1 MGFVEAKGADLRVKV
16 FGEKVVSRPVVGNGE
31 SQAMQK
37 WLHVKFEQER
47 DLLAQIERDQSAGL
61 LPSDVTAAELL
72 ERIRV
77 EELKATL
84 PYNVLVKV
92 VDPEVYNLGL
102 PKYAKEGDAG
112 SDLFCCLAPKD
123 REKGVTIEPG
133 QRVLVPTGIAL
144 QLPPGHWAK
153 LCHRSSTEYKKKLR
167 VVQGTIDHGFRGS
180 LFIHAHNNSN
190 DHPIVVEHGARVG
203 QLVIARL
210 VRRGFVEVS
219 ELDDS
224 DRGLGGFGHTGG

>member
-1 MGFVEAKGADLRVKV
+1 MGFVEAKGADTRVKIY
-16 FGEKVVSRPVVGNGE
+16 GDRVVSRPTVENEE
-31 SQAMQK
+31 SQAIQS
-37 WLHVKFEQER
+37 WLIAKYAHEKS
-47 DLLAQIERDQSAGL
+47 LLAQIETDQGAGL
-61 LPSDVTAAELL
+61 LPNDVTAAELL
-72 ERIRV
+72 ERTRA
-77 EELKATL
+77 EELKASL

-92 VDPEVYNLGL
+92 VDPEVYKLGL

-112 SDLFCCLAPKD
+112 SDLFCCLAPED

-133 QRVLVPTGIAL
+133 QRVLVPTGIAV

-167 VVQGTIDHGFRGS
+167 VVQGTIDQGFRGS

-203 QLVIARL
+203 QLVITRL
-210 VRRGFVEVS
+210 VRRDFVEAL
-219 ELDDS
+219 ELDVS